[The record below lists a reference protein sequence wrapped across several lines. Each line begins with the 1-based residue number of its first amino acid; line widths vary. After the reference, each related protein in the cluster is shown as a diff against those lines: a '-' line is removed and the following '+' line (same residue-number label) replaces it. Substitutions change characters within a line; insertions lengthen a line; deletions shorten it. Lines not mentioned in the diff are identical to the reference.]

1 MLFVYTVCM
10 SQTER
15 VFEIDRRIRE
25 TGSFTIRQI
34 MKKFEVSSR
43 QVKRDIE
50 YMRERMNLPMVWDP
64 AMHAYRYDKPSA
76 LLAYSSEKAL
86 IFLSLLRSVM
96 ANRDMI
102 PLIDDDILDYIK
114 KSLSPAYRDINER
127 IHYFSTVSET
137 PDYSSFSKVC
147 EAMVHSRRVELVYTN
162 MQQVSSQRQ
171 VEPLNLINYSGKWY
185 VIAYDLS
192 KSELRKFLLSR
203 IRTITI
209 LEDAIEER
217 SLGAELEE
225 YLTVGFGIFSGKK
238 ARRGVFEIYPP
249 ASYSMKHQLWH
260 KDQRI
265 ETFLDE
271 RGLECVRLE
280 IPITHTQELVG
291 KLLSYGELARPVS
304 PEDLVAEWKA
314 RIQKMVKF
322 L

>member
-1 MLFVYTVCM
+1 M
-10 SQTER
+10 
-15 VFEIDRRIRE
+15 
-25 TGSFTIRQI
+25 
-34 MKKFEVSSR
+34 
-43 QVKRDIE
+43 
-50 YMRERMNLPMVWDP
+50 
-64 AMHAYRYDKPSA
+64 
-76 LLAYSSEKAL
+76 
-86 IFLSLLRSVM
+86 
-96 ANRDMI
+96 
-102 PLIDDDILDYIK
+102 
-114 KSLSPAYRDINER
+114 
-127 IHYFSTVSET
+127 
-137 PDYSSFSKVC
+137 
-147 EAMVHSRRVELVYTN
+147 
-162 MQQVSSQRQ
+162 
-171 VEPLNLINYSGKWY
+171 
-185 VIAYDLS
+185 
-192 KSELRKFLLSR
+192 RKFLLSR